1 MTPITIP
8 LPAELQSHIHN
19 MEKENFCL
27 WMFISQNDL
36 WEEAQEFLSC
46 NYSEVGKK
54 VMVKTEKK
62 IMQRS

>member
-36 WEEAQEFLSC
+36 WEEAQEFLS
-46 NYSEVGKK
+46 YSKK
-54 VMVKTEKK
+54 YEPNSWY
-62 IMQRS
+62 QENLPF